1 MKELHNDIFS
11 TTECISKE
19 LLEKYAA
26 KDVSKKELHQIQKH
40 LLECDMCSDALDGLD
55 AVSISPHFFDEVN
68 REVDR
73 FAAKNTGRNTRNFNA
88 YLVAASVAVLCI
100 LSYFSYQFVN
110 TSLDKN
116 SDLAIV
122 KEQPQLPASAQLP
135 REEEPAEEA
144 LLNTTRQEEKDET
157 KEEKKNT
164 RLAEGN
170 KMEINEEASAPMS
183 DREENIIENSNKSA
197 ETKGVAVSAEDNDL
211 STLRKED
218 DREFGIYYET
228 QQQRANASS
237 TERNKGKNAAKK
249 SESAAPTQSEESVAG
264 MAYQKNEPVY
274 KINAIGNY
282 KVVDYTYEYSLQEEQ
297 LFDKKQKA
305 LENTPPQYPN
315 KQAQAES
322 EKEAKDE
329 IIEITYQQTLENAIH
344 LFDKQK
350 FLEALVQFKTI
361 LVKHPSDVNALF
373 YGALCHY
380 HLQKY
385 SEAHVYLDKTIA
397 HPIDFFYQEAKW
409 YKAQAYVNQKE
420 TKKAKALLKEI
431 INTNGFYKNQ
441 ASELLKTIE

>member
-135 REEEPAEEA
+135 REEETAEEA

-157 KEEKKNT
+157 KEEKK
-164 RLAEGN
+164 
-170 KMEINEEASAPMS
+170 
-183 DREENIIENSNKSA
+183 
-197 ETKGVAVSAEDNDL
+197 
-211 STLRKED
+211 
-218 DREFGIYYET
+218 
-228 QQQRANASS
+228 
-237 TERNKGKNAAKK
+237 
-249 SESAAPTQSEESVAG
+249 
-264 MAYQKNEPVY
+264 
-274 KINAIGNY
+274 KIP
-282 KVVDYTYEYSLQEEQ
+282 D
-297 LFDKKQKA
+297 
-305 LENTPPQYPN
+305 
-315 KQAQAES
+315 
-322 EKEAKDE
+322 
-329 IIEITYQQTLENAIH
+329 
-344 LFDKQK
+344 
-350 FLEALVQFKTI
+350 
-361 LVKHPSDVNALF
+361 
-373 YGALCHY
+373 
-380 HLQKY
+380 
-385 SEAHVYLDKTIA
+385 
-397 HPIDFFYQEAKW
+397 
-409 YKAQAYVNQKE
+409 
-420 TKKAKALLKEI
+420 
-431 INTNGFYKNQ
+431 
-441 ASELLKTIE
+441 

>member
-26 KDVSKKELHQIQKH
+26 KDVSKEELHQIQKH

-55 AVSISPHFFDEVN
+55 IVSIPPHFFDEVN
-68 REVDR
+68 REIDR

-100 LSYFSYQFVN
+100 LSYFGYQFVN
-110 TSLDKN
+110 TSLNKN

-122 KEQPQLPASAQLP
+122 KEQLELHASEQLPK
-135 REEEPAEEA
+135 AEETA
-144 LLNTTRQEEKDET
+144 KETLLNTVEQEETPEI

-164 RLAEGN
+164 RLAEGS
-170 KMEINEEASAPMS
+170 KMEIHEETSAPMLY
-183 DREENIIENSNKSA
+183 REENIIESSKKPA
-197 ETKGVAVSAEDNDL
+197 ETKEVAASADVDDI

-218 DREFGIYYET
+218 DKEFGNYYET
-228 QQQRANASS
+228 QQQRANTGY
-237 TERNKGKNAAKK
+237 TELNKGKSAAKK
-249 SESAAPTQSEESVAG
+249 SESAAPTQSAESPAG
-264 MAYQKNEPVY
+264 IAYQKKEPAY
-274 KINAIGNY
+274 KINSIGNY
-282 KVVDYTYEYSLQEEQ
+282 KVVDYTNEYSLQEEQ

-305 LENTPPQYPN
+305 SESIPPQYPN

-329 IIEITYQQTLENAIH
+329 IIEVTYQQILENAIR

-350 FLEALVQFKTI
+350 FSEALVQFKTI
-361 LVKHPSDVNALF
+361 LYKHPGDVNALF

-380 HLQKY
+380 HLKKY
-385 SEAHVYLDKTIA
+385 SEAHAYLDKTIV

-431 INTNGFYKNQ
+431 INANGFYKNQ
-441 ASELLKTIE
+441 ASELLNTIE